1 MESNNPVLVR
11 PKLEI
16 KLTTNQ
22 KEILKL
28 LADGKSQVE
37 IAEMLETS
45 VVNINQRCWL
55 IYNKLGCKSATGA
68 VAFALRRNII
78 S

>member
-37 IAEMLETS
+37 IAEILETS
-45 VVNINQRCWL
+45 VVNINQRCWV